1 MAKHSEERKATG
13 VEKMKKK
20 SGELKRTWTK
30 GLNVQAVCKQRF
42 PESLGGIKI
51 CQLRRQAREQK
62 WAELTEKQQ
71 KSLTQ
76 LSDSMKVALGL
87 EKKIKGWKSLPPDK
101 IAARLRQN
109 EDLNRWSVPGKVLEE
124 RGRKG

>member
-1 MAKHSEERKATG
+1 MTPCAKRLTIFEKMQILKYAEEVVAKHSEERKATG

-62 WAELTEKQQ
+62 WA
-71 KSLTQ
+71 S
-76 LSDSMKVALGL
+76 
-87 EKKIKGWKSLPPDK
+87 
-101 IAARLRQN
+101 
-109 EDLNRWSVPGKVLEE
+109 
-124 RGRKG
+124 